1 MDEETDVSAIDLRS
15 DTVTLP
21 TADMLRAMT
30 RAPLGDDVFG
40 DDPTVN
46 RLEETAAERGG
57 KEAALSVASGTMG
70 NLLGL
75 LVSARPGQEVI
86 ADADSHVFLNEAAG
100 AAMVGGIQI
109 RQVRTER
116 GVLSPAQVLAALRP
130 ADDDHQ
136 PLSAAVMIE
145 NTHNWHGGVAWSLP
159 ELQRLSETARP
170 PGRAGRLG
178 GAPIFNAAVATGV
191 DVRIIAEG
199 SDTVSFCRSK
209 GLCCPV
215 ASLLC

>member
-1 MDEETDVSAIDLRS
+1 MSAIDLRS

-46 RLEETAAERGG
+46 RREETAAERVG
-57 KEAALSVASGTMG
+57 KEAALFVASGTMG

-86 ADADSHVFLNEAAG
+86 ADADSHVFLNGAAG

-116 GVLSPAQVLAALRP
+116 GVFRPEQVLAALRP

-145 NTHNWHGGVAWSLP
+145 NTHNWHGGVAWSLQD
-159 ELQRLSETARP
+159 LQRLSGTAPSSGLARP
-170 PGRAGRLG
+170 LDVAR
-178 GAPIFNAAVATGV
+178 IFNAAIATG
-191 DVRIIAEG
+191 
-199 SDTVSFCRSK
+199 
-209 GLCCPV
+209 
-215 ASLLC
+215 